1 MTNSLIQLLC
11 DDLTEAFTEKA
22 AVELWWWSWVHTCHA
37 YSYEEELLFGDP
49 GLAQVLEVLAL
60 PYAPAFPLPLRV
72 WAL

>member
-11 DDLTEAFTEKA
+11 DELTGAFTNKA
-22 AVELWWWSWVHTCHA
+22 AVELWRWSWVHE

-60 PYAPAFPLPLRV
+60 PHVAAFPLPLRV